1 MNPLDKLEIK
11 LITEILKRQ
20 SKTEYT
26 LDVDSNKYRCSTCTR
41 AFSRLKIMTNHC
53 YICPLK
59 IKIREMKS
67 LVAVYNISYRYAI
80 NTNQI
85 LTEQMILWFESEY
98 SDIYQT
104 FYENFMKED
113 DWLNI
118 KRNEIALLLTNI
130 KTNLT
135 AKDRKRYRNLVH
147 CYHLDLL

>member
-1 MNPLDKLEIK
+1 
-11 LITEILKRQ
+11 
-20 SKTEYT
+20 
-26 LDVDSNKYRCSTCTR
+26 
-41 AFSRLKIMTNHC
+41 
-53 YICPLK
+53 
-59 IKIREMKS
+59 MKS

-104 FYENFMKED
+104 FYEYFMNED

-118 KRNEIALLLTNI
+118 KRNEIALLLDNI
-130 KTNLT
+130 KPNLT
-135 AKDRKRYRNLVH
+135 AKNRKQFRSLVH